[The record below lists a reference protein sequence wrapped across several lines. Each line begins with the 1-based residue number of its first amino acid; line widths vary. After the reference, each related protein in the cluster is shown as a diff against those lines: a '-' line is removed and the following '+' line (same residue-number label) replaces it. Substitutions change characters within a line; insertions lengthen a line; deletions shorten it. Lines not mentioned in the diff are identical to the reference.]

1 MEMAC
6 YFVGYELE
14 SMSCM
19 IGCLYMMLVFERT
32 F

>member
-1 MEMAC
+1 MEMAW

-19 IGCLYMMLVFERT
+19 IGCLCMMLVFERN